1 MVDSEGTARV
11 KTQWG
16 DPDPQIKVA
25 IDLCPVNCIH
35 YVEREDLSILE
46 YLIRF
51 QQKQSN
57 GVFGGTWERPR
68 NVFMAARTFKRQM
81 EEKKIRATESAAETP
96 AQKQAR
102 MDADIKLNAGAF
114 WWLWS
119 WGMRPAAK
127 SQQEGHGRARKGANE
142 WPWKGLFGPSSRSD
156 LLMVSLTPAE
166 AQKVVGLVQDWAVTF
181 VSASEL
187 PLPMPFRTDLL
198 PNGVRLTLVTA
209 DNGMLMPIGAL
220 VAVVER
226 IEQDSAETESA
237 APVDPNDDSDAEWVF
252 IVRREGAKDSQP
264 LPGEGRILKH
274 LKNSLSGRDSYA
286 AYSLPQN
293 PKL

>member
-1 MVDSEGTARV
+1 
-11 KTQWG
+11 
-16 DPDPQIKVA
+16 
-25 IDLCPVNCIH
+25 
-35 YVEREDLSILE
+35 
-46 YLIRF
+46 
-51 QQKQSN
+51 
-57 GVFGGTWERPR
+57 
-68 NVFMAARTFKRQM
+68 
-81 EEKKIRATESAAETP
+81 
-96 AQKQAR
+96 
-102 MDADIKLNAGAF
+102 
-114 WWLWS
+114 
-119 WGMRPAAK
+119 
-127 SQQEGHGRARKGANE
+127 
-142 WPWKGLFGPSSRSD
+142 
-156 LLMVSLTPAE
+156 
-166 AQKVVGLVQDWAVTF
+166 
-181 VSASEL
+181 
-187 PLPMPFRTDLL
+187 MPFRTDLL